1 MGTDDITS
9 STPPP
14 DESGGVLRN
23 IRIVSLFIYSVI
35 LVFGIL
41 GNGAV
46 IYVTGCRMKRTV
58 NSVWFLNLALAD
70 FLFTAFLIFSIISVS
85 QEHQWQFGEFMC
97 KLNSFV
103 TVVNMFASIFLLTV
117 ISLDRC
123 LSIWVVVWAQNKRT
137 VLKAQVTCVVVWM
150 AAVVCS
156 IPYAHFRGLV
166 DRENKIYCSYSVRH
180 EFFDLFRF
188 VVGFLIP
195 FLVILVSYIAIG
207 VRVGRLQKTSRKRS
221 RRILFSIV
229 VAFFLC
235 WLPFHIYSLI
245 QLYTTNQNV
254 RYTAPIVGP
263 LLVALAFLNS
273 SLNPILYVFMCEEF
287 QKKLKSSIC
296 LVLESALA
304 EDHWSIMSPRS
315 LSLQFSRIT
324 QRPNSNAPSETK
336 GTATSPNFEESQM
349 VITVE
354 RDNGT
359 EDIEYGVQSH
369 CGNFTEI
376 PEERL

>member
-1 MGTDDITS
+1 MGSDNITS
-9 STPPP
+9 TTPQP
-14 DESGGVLRN
+14 DESGGVSRN
-23 IRIVSLFIYSVI
+23 LRIVSLFVYSVV

-70 FLFTAFLIFSIISVS
+70 FLFTAFLIFAIMSVS

-97 KLNSFV
+97 KLNGFV
-103 TVVNMFASIFLLTV
+103 AVVNMFASIFLLTV

-123 LSIWVVVWAQNKRT
+123 LSTWVVVWAQNKRT
-137 VLKAQVTCVVVWM
+137 VCKAQVTCVVVWM
-150 AAVVCS
+150 TAVVCS

-166 DRENKIYCSYSVRH
+166 VIEGNMYCGYSGNITH
-180 EFFDLFRF
+180 EQKYFFDIFRF

-195 FLVILVSYIAIG
+195 FFVILVSYVAIG
-207 VRVGRLQKTSRKRS
+207 VRVSRLQRNGRNRS
-221 RRILFSIV
+221 RRIIFSIV

-235 WLPFHIYSLI
+235 WLPFHIFSLI

-254 RYTAPIVGP
+254 RNTARIVGP
-263 LLVALAFLNS
+263 LLVALAYLNS
-273 SLNPILYVFMCEEF
+273 CLNPILYVFMCEEF

-304 EDHWSIMSPRS
+304 EDHLSIMSPRS
-315 LSLQFSRIT
+315 LSSQFSRIT
-324 QRPNSNAPSETK
+324 LRSNSTAPTETK
-336 GTATSPNFEESQM
+336 GTATSLNFEESKM

-354 RDNGT
+354 RDDET
-359 EDIEYGVQSH
+359 E
-369 CGNFTEI
+369 
-376 PEERL
+376 